1 MAKKKKIRY
10 RKGGPARLDMR
21 KGGRVSLQRGGPRR
35 GRAEEEELK
44 QQAQRRRPRPPQPQ
58 TTAPTLP
65 VAPTTGPETV
75 EKHIVNTQAIPDL
88 GPIVDPGKPRP
99 PVAPIPEP
107 PYDPPAPVA
116 PPPVAPPSPAPEAM
130 EDTTTVST
138 EVNGDGPT
146 QTERG
151 DDVDG
156 WWTGYGYATME
167 EAIRSGNFTYDH
179 ETRSWIFTGETTPPP
194 PPPPPDYFETVADAP
209 ESVGAEGADRKQE
222 FGEERRERLLRT
234 GRGAE
239 MIAAGEIPPELL
251 PGADLT
257 KVDPT
262 AAGTETE
269 AVAIDERTGIIA
281 EQADAPGAEDVS
293 TVEET
298 ATTRDPTRIGPA
310 SYDAAVTGA
319 ATAEAAEGVVSDKA
333 ELTEDEIAK
342 AADVT
347 DVGAIEGADVEIPVG
362 ALQEAITGKLSDEAK
377 STAAQNTGS
386 SLRKL
391 SRAKKQLRKA
401 GLTEDQIAE
410 VGDDI
415 ESLEDRLDDFTEDQ
429 RGLIAGVDKD
439 ILVDAQMNRL
449 LDGMENGEIPLW
461 AQPAVGKVEQM
472 LAARGLSASS
482 IGRAELTNAILQ
494 SALPMAQS
502 NASALQNA
510 ATQQRDIEARESEAN
525 TQRRQQTALTN
536 AQNVFQMDMANF
548 TVEAQRLASNSKF
561 MQTVGLTEA
570 TNDQQAAVQN
580 AVIQAQ
586 VNLAEADAITKLTA
600 QNAQAFLQMD
610 MSNLSNNQQA
620 NMVTSQQQQQALLSN
635 QAATNAS
642 RQFNATSENQ
652 TNQFMESLGAQV
664 AMSNTQQLNAMKQFN
679 AQSENAAEARRVGIE
694 ADLNK
699 ANAQMVNAINSQNQQ
714 LDFNREQWNKANEQA
729 VLQSNAEWRRKAN
742 LANTAAQ
749 NAINQ
754 QNAQNAFNLSSS
766 AQSFLWQELRDQADF
781 DFKWANSEAERE
793 ANALIA
799 AIGNEA
805 GAAENWSTNLNNIR
819 NIITGLFG
827 DETAPPSG

>member
-35 GRAEEEELK
+35 RPREEEEK
-44 QQAQRRRPRPPQPQ
+44 AIEQEARTRPQRQKPRPTQPQ
-58 TTAPTLP
+58 TT
-65 VAPTTGPETV
+65 APTTGPETV
-75 EKHIVNTQAIPDL
+75 VRPHVIPPRSPVVDVF
-88 GPIVDPGKPRP
+88 GDPGKPRP

-167 EAIRSGNFTYDH
+167 EALRSGNFTYDY
-179 ETRSWIFTGETTPPP
+179 ETGTWIFTGETTPPP

-401 GLTEDQIAE
+401 GLTEDQISE
-410 VGDDI
+410 IGDDI
-415 ESLEDRLDDFTEDQ
+415 ESLEDRLDDFTEEQ

-635 QAATNAS
+635 QAAINAS